1 MERKTY
7 VHVVYI
13 LNVSLTV
20 LSILSD
26 TFMFQHEKID
36 MIRHMYLDQATLGSV
51 DSAPIGDERVS

>member
-1 MERKTY
+1 MMERKTY

-26 TFMFQHEKID
+26 TFMF
-36 MIRHMYLDQATLGSV
+36 
-51 DSAPIGDERVS
+51 